1 VNGGA
6 AKKQNADGG
15 APAARRTPSVVVKA
29 AKQSLDDLEFEKE
42 VLAEMRAAM
51 EIARREGRSVHAWYS
66 ELPLELKLILDKD
79 LSPSEKSEIAS
90 KMDAFLTVNPAKPAW
105 PAKALQTE
113 SGAATCRASA
123 SGSSTSSSS
132 GGGGGGGKPTADAG
146 FSALEIEVDLM
157 PKTRAELK
165 KERRRAEQAVRA
177 GGPAAL
183 LLNEEEERLEEEQL
197 EKQLSMAHSTATL
210 KKAAPA
216 KKLKRLSVE
225 EIDNMKLKA
234 LRRALEE
241 RGERYSEWEGKPDEI
256 KQLRTYAKSL
266 RSVCLTA
273 TQSKKMM
280 VMMPDKEEGWL
291 FNIVEKGANM
301 LFGEAGGKEATG
313 GREGDERDERDE
325 KRSERRAKIK
335 QLKQQ
340 KEEEKFEKQFSAE
353 TKKTLRAAKEKAEK
367 VAAE

>member
-1 VNGGA
+1 
-6 AKKQNADGG
+6 
-15 APAARRTPSVVVKA
+15 
-29 AKQSLDDLEFEKE
+29 
-42 VLAEMRAAM
+42 
-51 EIARREGRSVHAWYS
+51 
-66 ELPLELKLILDKD
+66 
-79 LSPSEKSEIAS
+79 
-90 KMDAFLTVNPAKPAW
+90 
-105 PAKALQTE
+105 
-113 SGAATCRASA
+113 
-123 SGSSTSSSS
+123 
-132 GGGGGGGKPTADAG
+132 
-146 FSALEIEVDLM
+146 
-157 PKTRAELK
+157 
-165 KERRRAEQAVRA
+165 
-177 GGPAAL
+177 
-183 LLNEEEERLEEEQL
+183 
-197 EKQLSMAHSTATL
+197 
-210 KKAAPA
+210 
-216 KKLKRLSVE
+216 
-225 EIDNMKLKA
+225 MKLKA